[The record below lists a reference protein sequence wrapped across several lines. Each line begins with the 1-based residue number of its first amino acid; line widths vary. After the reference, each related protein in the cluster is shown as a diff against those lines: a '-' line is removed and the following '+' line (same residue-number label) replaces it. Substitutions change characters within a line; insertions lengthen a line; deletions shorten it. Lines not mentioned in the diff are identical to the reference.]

1 MADQYKSMTELAAN
15 TTENSDWT
23 VIRRDLNSQV
33 IISAIH
39 GGAIEPGTT
48 EIADLTSQK
57 GDFDYFTFKGTKSKG
72 NEVLHVTSRHYD
84 QPDMMEM
91 VKDKSYAIAIHGCVG
106 DDKVVYMGGK
116 DENLIRTLTEQ
127 FVELNIKVDQAPQHM
142 SGAHDDNIINCC
154 STGKGVQLEL
164 TSGLRKLCFKN
175 QKYNKHS
182 REDQNNWSQFMDDF
196 TSAIVKA
203 IKKVQ

>member
-1 MADQYKSMTELAAN
+1 MADKYKSMTELAEY
-15 TTENSDWT
+15 TTENSDWS
-23 VIRRDLNSQV
+23 VVRRDLDSQV

-48 EIADLTSQK
+48 EIADLTAQK

-72 NEVLHVTSRHYD
+72 NEALHVTSRHYD

-91 VKDKSYAIAIHGCVG
+91 VKNKTHAVAIHGCVG
-106 DDKVVYMGGK
+106 DDSIIYMGGK
-116 DENLIRTLTEQ
+116 DESLIRALKEQ
-127 FVELNIKVDQAPQHM
+127 FEQLDIKVDQAPKHM

-154 STGKGVQLEL
+154 STGEGVQLEL

-182 REDQNNWSQFMDDF
+182 REDQSNWSQFMDNF
-196 TSAIVKA
+196 TSAIVQA
-203 IKKVQ
+203 IQKV